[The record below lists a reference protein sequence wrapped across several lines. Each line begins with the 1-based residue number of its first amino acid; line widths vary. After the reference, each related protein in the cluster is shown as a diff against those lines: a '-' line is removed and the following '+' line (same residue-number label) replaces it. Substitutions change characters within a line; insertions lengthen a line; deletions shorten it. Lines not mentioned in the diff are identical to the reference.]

1 MQRFLYERVLLE
13 TDAVKEE
20 NDEVDG
26 YIKYTCQ
33 CILYWFKEYLKQ
45 RNIKIKFTSSWEYL

>member
-1 MQRFLYERVLLE
+1 MQRFLYEKVLLE
-13 TDAVKEE
+13 TDAVNEE

-33 CILYWFKEYLKQ
+33 CILYWFKDYLK
-45 RNIKIKFTSSWEYL
+45 